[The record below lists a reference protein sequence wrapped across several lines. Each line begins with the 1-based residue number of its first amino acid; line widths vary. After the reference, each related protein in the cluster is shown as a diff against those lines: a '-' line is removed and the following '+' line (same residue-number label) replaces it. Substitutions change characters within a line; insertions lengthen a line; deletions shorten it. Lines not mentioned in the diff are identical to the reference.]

1 MSEMEAQEYPSTLV
15 IIPTYNEL
23 ENLPN
28 LVKAIHDIVPHVH
41 ILVVDDGSPD
51 GTGELAD
58 QMAAEDERIQ
68 VLHRTGKLGLG
79 SAYIAGFKL
88 ALEQGYE
95 LIQQMDCDFS
105 HRPEALPRFFDAIK
119 DADLVLGSRW
129 VNGGGTK
136 NWPLSRQ
143 IISRGGSFYARTILG
158 VGLRDLTGGFKCFR
172 RKVLEALDL
181 DAIQAAGYSF
191 QIEMT
196 WRSLQKGFQVLEI
209 PILFVEREVGVSK
222 MNKGIVLEAI
232 GMVWKIRFSK
242 AP

>member
-1 MSEMEAQEYPSTLV
+1 MSENQSIEFPSTLV
-15 IIPTYNEL
+15 IIPTYNEKD
-23 ENLPN
+23 NLPR
-28 LVKAIHDIVPHVH
+28 LVEAIHEVVPHVH

-58 QMAAEDERIQ
+58 AMAESDERIQ
-68 VLHRTGKLGLG
+68 VMHRTGKLGLG
-79 SAYIAGFKL
+79 TAYIAGFKL

-105 HRPEALPRFFDAIK
+105 HRPEALPRFYTAIK

-129 VNGGGTK
+129 VDGGGTK
-136 NWPLSRQ
+136 NWPISRQ
-143 IISRGGSFYARTILG
+143 FISRGGSFYARTILG

-172 RKVLEALDL
+172 REVLEAIDL
-181 DAIQAAGYSF
+181 DAVQAAGYSF

-196 WRSLQKGFQVLEI
+196 WRALQKGFQVLEI

-232 GMVWKIRFSK
+232 GMVWKLRLSK